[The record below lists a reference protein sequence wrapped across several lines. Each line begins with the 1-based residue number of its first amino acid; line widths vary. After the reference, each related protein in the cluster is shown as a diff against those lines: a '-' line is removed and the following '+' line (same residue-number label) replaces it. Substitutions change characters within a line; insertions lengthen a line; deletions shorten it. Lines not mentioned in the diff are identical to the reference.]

1 MTAACVCDASAALA
15 LILRSQETAASV
27 AFGAQLPGNMF
38 VPVHF
43 SIEVRQA
50 LTKLERR
57 GVIPEAAL
65 DEPLGQ
71 LETGLT
77 LGPPLEAH
85 DLARILALARHDR
98 LAFYDA
104 VYLDMAVESG
114 VPLASR
120 DGPLLAAATRLGVP
134 VIDLR

>member
-1 MTAACVCDASAALA
+1 
-15 LILRSQETAASV
+15 
-27 AFGAQLPGNMF
+27 MF